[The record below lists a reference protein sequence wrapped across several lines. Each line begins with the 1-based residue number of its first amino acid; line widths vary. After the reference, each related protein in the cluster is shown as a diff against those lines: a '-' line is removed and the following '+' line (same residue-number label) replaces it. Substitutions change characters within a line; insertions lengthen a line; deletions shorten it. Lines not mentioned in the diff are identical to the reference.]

1 VLRTVG
7 FVVTDDG
14 SGPER
19 CGYDTTECFHARRC
33 RAPTGAVDFYR
44 VKASAALETN
54 SDGGGGGFNIL
65 RAPPTR
71 VTTRGESSHLEPP
84 RVRFSGSKMPFTNQ
98 TNILDYSV

>member
-1 VLRTVG
+1 MLRTVG

-19 CGYDTTECFHARRC
+19 CGYDTTECFYARRC

-44 VKASAALETN
+44 VKAS
-54 SDGGGGGFNIL
+54 GGRSNLF

>member
-14 SGPER
+14 SGLER

-54 SDGGGGGFNIL
+54 SSAADPRDDARRKL
-65 RAPPTR
+65 APRAAARPIFRFKNAIHESNQLTR
-71 VTTRGESSHLEPP
+71 L
-84 RVRFSGSKMPFTNQ
+84 
-98 TNILDYSV
+98 